1 MGERR
6 TVAPFAI
13 LMAFAGV
20 AAWVLYERRGGE
32 HHSVVAVALAV
43 AVGLVMRRAVHD
55 PDDERAPVD
64 SALIAL
70 FAMIGGEYL
79 TLRASP
85 FHALALLMW
94 AFGAMLAWMIPRKR
108 LLEIQTLAARREAER
123 DDQRRRRREA
133 PAPPRR
139 ARVSVART
147 ECQLCERMVDASTTT
162 ATARGIACSRCQ
174 PRAGEAR
181 IACNAC
187 DELVDPS
194 TTSSL
199 EHIGIVCDGCRPE
212 LVRRRAVTGGG
223 RVRCEVCD
231 ELVNAETTSGLEDR
245 SIVCEPCYQELEVGP
260 NRDAS
265 FR

>member
-1 MGERR
+1 MSERR
-6 TVAPFAI
+6 TVAPFAV
-13 LMAFAGV
+13 LLSLACV
-20 AAWVLYERRGGE
+20 AAWVLYERRSGE
-32 HHSVVAVALAV
+32 HHSVLALVLAV
-43 AVGLVMRRAVHD
+43 AVGLVMRSSVYD
-55 PDDERAPVD
+55 PDDERAPVH

-70 FAMIGGEYL
+70 FAMVLGEYL

-85 FHALALLMW
+85 VHSLSLLTWAVGAL
-94 AFGAMLAWMIPRKR
+94 LAWMLPRQR
-108 LLEIQTLAARREAER
+108 LLSVQALAARLDAER
-123 DDQRRRRREA
+123 DDLRRHRRGA
-133 PAPPRR
+133 PAALRR
-139 ARVSVART
+139 ARVSAARI
-147 ECQLCERMVDASTTT
+147 ECQLCERLVDAATTT
-162 ATARGIACSRCQ
+162 TTARGIACSRCQ

-187 DELVDPS
+187 DELVDPA

-231 ELVNAETTSGLEDR
+231 ELVNAETTSGFEDR